1 MPTLHIEHPV
11 TDFGA
16 WQAAFGR
23 FAGVRQQ
30 HGVRAQHIRR
40 PVDDP
45 NYVVIDLDF
54 ETRAQAEELL
64 GFLRQNVWSTDQG
77 AAVLAGAPQA
87 RILEPVPTG

>member
-23 FAGVRQQ
+23 FAGVRAQ
-30 HGVRAQHIRR
+30 HGVHRQHIQR

-45 NYVVIDLDF
+45 NYVVIDREI
-54 ETRAQAEELL
+54 ETRAQAEALL
-64 GFLRQNVWSTDQG
+64 GFLRQNVWSTDQAG
-77 AAVLAGAPQA
+77 AVLAGAPQA
-87 RILEPVPTG
+87 RILESAPTG